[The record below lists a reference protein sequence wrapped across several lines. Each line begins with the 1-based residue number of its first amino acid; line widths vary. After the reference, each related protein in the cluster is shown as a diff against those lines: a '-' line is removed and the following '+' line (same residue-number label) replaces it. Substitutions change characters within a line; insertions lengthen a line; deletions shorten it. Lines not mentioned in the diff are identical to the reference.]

1 MGSYVSRFF
10 DCEDVTNLHPKVKD
24 HEYPEELHFAVV
36 GNLTFTTSDC
46 NHYID
51 NVGSMAGNNNWW
63 TGVIGNGSSYVTSTM
78 NSFRCFGLS
87 YVVKKKALGEGKSYY
102 FHRSHII
109 NVLKTTSNNETIFD
123 QADNFSDPFA
133 AID

>member
-1 MGSYVSRFF
+1 M
-10 DCEDVTNLHPKVKD
+10 NLQPKVKD
-24 HEYPEELHFAVV
+24 HEYPEELHFEVV

-51 NVGSMAGNNNWW
+51 NVGTMAGNNNWW

-87 YVVKKKALGEGKSYY
+87 YVVKKKALGKGKSYCFY
-102 FHRSHII
+102 RSHISK
-109 NVLKTTSNNETIFD
+109 VLQITNNDEMSYNN
-123 QADNFSDPFA
+123 ANNYADPFV
-133 AID
+133 AIG

>member
-1 MGSYVSRFF
+1 
-10 DCEDVTNLHPKVKD
+10 
-24 HEYPEELHFAVV
+24 
-36 GNLTFTTSDC
+36 
-46 NHYID
+46 
-51 NVGSMAGNNNWW
+51 
-63 TGVIGNGSSYVTSTM
+63 VIGNGFSYVISAM
-78 NSFRCFGLS
+78 SSFRCFGLS

-102 FHRSHII
+102 FHRSHIS